1 MAATAKQMVKRL
13 TRFPT
18 FVTGSARQTMASLA
32 PRRRFSAGGREA
44 VVLVPGAF
52 CTSSVMNGL
61 GRRLESMGMQVIL
74 PGNLPYFWGPLAN
87 LCPIE
92 DAVREFLW
100 DVTRTARVRGLKKFW
115 LAGHSNGGLIALNA
129 IDMAADEG
137 FPDFPGM
144 VKGVITMATPFR
156 GVDIAPL
163 LKQVIPVCGDIAPD
177 SRVLARAARHKDRVK
192 LCMKS
197 TGDFLVLPEFQS
209 PEGVKPVRMNG
220 FNHMDFFVGSDEQ
233 VSKTATLIKECVY
246 GNRN

>member
-1 MAATAKQMVKRL
+1 MATAAKHLVTRL

-32 PRRRFSAGGREA
+32 PRKRFSSTGREA

-61 GRRLESMGMQVIL
+61 GRQLEAQGLQVIL

-92 DAVREFLW
+92 DAVRELLW
-100 DVTRTARVRGLKKFW
+100 DVTKTVRTRGIRKFW
-115 LAGHSNGGLIALNA
+115 LAGHSNGGLIALLA

-156 GVDIAPL
+156 GVDLAPL
-163 LKQVIPVCGDIAPD
+163 LSPVIPVCGDIGAE
-177 SRVLARAARHKDRVK
+177 SRVLARAARLKDRVK
-192 LCMKS
+192 LCLKS
-197 TGDFLVLPEFQS
+197 TDDFLVLPECQT
-209 PEGVKPVRMNG
+209 PEGIKPVAMKG
-220 FNHMDFFVGSDEQ
+220 FNHMDFFVGSPAQ
-233 VSKTATLIKECVY
+233 VKRTATLIKECVDAA
-246 GNRN
+246 RN